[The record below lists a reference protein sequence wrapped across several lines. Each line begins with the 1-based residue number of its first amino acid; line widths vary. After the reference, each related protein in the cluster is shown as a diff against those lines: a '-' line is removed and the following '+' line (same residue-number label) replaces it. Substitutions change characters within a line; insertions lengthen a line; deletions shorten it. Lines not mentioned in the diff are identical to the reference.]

1 MRLQHGR
8 VVLGLSRNLLGPPI
22 LSFLL
27 AYHTVEH
34 SFYASII
41 AAGHTDLA
49 MVPVEQ
55 E

>member
-34 SFYASII
+34 FFCVSII
-41 AAGHTDLA
+41 AGQTSLA
-49 MVPVEQ
+49 MVRVKQ